1 MSSLNKGICSILTS
15 AFGFAL
21 MALFVRLCDDYG
33 GSVSSFQKSFF
44 RNLVALVIAGAV
56 FLSRR
61 RRGGDGAGAEPVPR
75 LPVKAW
81 LLLLGRSVSG
91 LVGIFGNFYALSVIP
106 IGEAMTLNKTAPFF
120 TVFFSWLFLRE
131 RAGLRQVIALIAAF
145 AGAMLVM
152 KPGFAGEATF
162 ATFCALAGGLGAGLA
177 YTCVRELGLLKV
189 EGSFIVLFFS
199 AFSTLG
205 SLPFFIG
212 HPAPMTAAQV
222 LILLGA
228 GVGAAI
234 GQFGVTAA
242 YRYAAPR
249 DIAVFDYANVIFTS
263 MFGYMFFAQV
273 PDMLSV
279 AGFILIVLAQSTA
292 NHERRKGRLDS

>member
-61 RRGGDGAGAEPVPR
+61 RRSGDGAGAELVPR
-75 LPVKAW
+75 LSVKAW

-131 RAGLRQVIALIAAF
+131 RAGLRRIAALIAAF

-263 MFGYMFFAQV
+263 MFGYMFFVQV

-279 AGFILIVLAQSTA
+279 AGFILIVLAQFTA
-292 NHERRKGRLDS
+292 NYERRKERLDS